1 MLVAALVAGGLGRW
15 ADLVKVVGL
24 ISSGLGGLGR
34 DKQIY
39 NDSKFFHIAF
49 NSAAEH
55 CPRRLARCAPA
66 VLILGRRAAVLEELA
81 RIKSGGVLAY
91 IPLFFNLRFCT
102 NRNLTACGA
111 GGVPAAVRL
120 PQLAGGGWFTLRPPS
135 AAARRRVGVH
145 LCSSSKN
152 RR

>member
-1 MLVAALVAGGLGRW
+1 MILWGWWSCHALRRLVLEEIERREG
-15 ADLVKVVGL
+15 
-24 ISSGLGGLGR
+24 
-34 DKQIY
+34 
-39 NDSKFFHIAF
+39 SKIFHIAF

-55 CPRRLARCAPA
+55 CPRRLACCAPA

-81 RIKSGGVLAY
+81 RINSGGVLAY